1 MRNGYI
7 LFLSVIFFGCGQGE
21 TKIEPSP
28 AQQEYA
34 MVIHGGAG
42 AMAKGTMTPEKE
54 AEFLK
59 SLENALAV
67 GNAMLAEGKEG
78 LDVVVE
84 VIKLMENDSIFN
96 SGKGAVYTSAGEH
109 ELDASIMGGQTKKAG
124 AVGGVK
130 TIKNPIMA
138 ARAVM
143 DHSEHVFMVG
153 PGAEAFAKTQG
164 LEMVENSYF
173 DVQSRYEGLIRA
185 QANEVA
191 DPDKKHGTVGC
202 VVLDKNGNLA
212 AGTSTGG
219 MTNKKFGRIGDS
231 PIIGAGTYADN
242 KTCAISSTG
251 HGEYFIRY
259 TIARDVAAR
268 MEFGGEDIQT
278 AADSVI
284 HGTLSRAGGTG
295 GLVGLDAYGTPVMPF
310 NTDGM
315 FRGYTNPDTTYFMI
329 YQEDK

>member
-1 MRNGYI
+1 
-7 LFLSVIFFGCGQGE
+7 
-21 TKIEPSP
+21 
-28 AQQEYA
+28 
-34 MVIHGGAG
+34 
-42 AMAKGTMTPEKE
+42 
-54 AEFLK
+54 
-59 SLENALAV
+59 
-67 GNAMLAEGKEG
+67 
-78 LDVVVE
+78 
-84 VIKLMENDSIFN
+84 
-96 SGKGAVYTSAGEH
+96 
-109 ELDASIMGGQTKKAG
+109 
-124 AVGGVK
+124 K

-278 AADSVI
+278 A
-284 HGTLSRAGGTG
+284 
-295 GLVGLDAYGTPVMPF
+295 
-310 NTDGM
+310 
-315 FRGYTNPDTTYFMI
+315 
-329 YQEDK
+329 